1 MANLKKV
8 PERYEE
14 ALAKIRRLDDESIQ
28 ELLAALQKVPNTIN
42 TNSLSLAVAEQVDTI
57 AASDVE
63 EVVSALIFFYSYRNH
78 FGAGSTDAARDIVR
92 ALEENDSGESKLSP
106 EELATFEDRLARLLD
121 VGRFHDT
128 ARAGELLLENEHSLL
143 EARIV
148 TDLRPVFERDHP
160 EAVPK
165 GALVVH
171 MLKIVFRADN
181 TTKNFF
187 VALDTNDVRELME
200 QLERADAKAES
211 LKAILGGAGV
221 SYIDAK

>member
-1 MANLKKV
+1 MANLKIPK
-8 PERYEE
+8 RYEE
-14 ALAKIRRLDDESIQ
+14 ALAKIRQLDDESVQ

-78 FGAGSTDAARDIVR
+78 FEAGSTDAARDIVK
-92 ALEENDSGESKLSP
+92 ALEENNSGESKLSS

-121 VGRFHDT
+121 VSRFHDT

-148 TDLRPVFERDHP
+148 TDLRPVFEHDHP

-171 MLKIVFRADN
+171 MLKIVFRADDTN
-181 TTKNFF
+181 KKFF

-211 LKAILGGAGV
+211 LKAVLGAAGV

>member
-1 MANLKKV
+1 MANLKIPK
-8 PERYEE
+8 RYEE
-14 ALAKIRRLDDESIQ
+14 ALAKIRQLPDESVQ
-28 ELLAALQKVPNTIN
+28 ELLTALQEIPNTISAS
-42 TNSLSLAVAEQVDTI
+42 SLSLTVAEQVDTI

-63 EVVSALIFFYSYRNH
+63 EVMSALIFFYSYRNH
-78 FGAGSTDAARDIVR
+78 FEADSTDAARDIVR
-92 ALEENDSGESKLSP
+92 ALEKDDPGESKRSP
-106 EELATFEDRLARLLD
+106 EELTAFEDRLARLLD
-121 VGRFHDT
+121 VSRFHDT
-128 ARAGELLLENEHSLL
+128 ARAGELLMENEHSLL

-160 EAVPK
+160 EAAPT

-200 QLERADAKAES
+200 QLERADAKAGS
-211 LKAILGGAGV
+211 LKAVLEAAGV
-221 SYIDAK
+221 PYIDAK